1 MPIRN
6 VPIWLDRYPKSR
18 RPSYP
23 RFRGD
28 LDTEVVIV
36 GGGLTGCVTAWS
48 FAVAG
53 VKTVL
58 LEADSIGRGAT
69 TESAGLIREDFD
81 ASFRENA
88 AAHGLRAAR
97 TMWQTMRRASLD
109 FPAAIRR
116 LGIRCDLA
124 PADCLTFARAY
135 SENPRLLQREYQS
148 RREAGLDH
156 IWLKSAAVSRQ
167 AGIDSGGAIRTHG
180 FALDPYRACVGF
192 AAAATSR
199 GAQLHE
205 DSPVRR
211 IRAGRKQVVVSTA
224 AGTIRASAVVVATSP
239 GLADLRA
246 LRRHLKA
253 IDAYAVVTEPLP
265 AAVRRQVGSRSS
277 ALRDIDIPH
286 HLLRWLKDDR
296 VFFSGADQPVVAD
309 RARSKALVQRTGQLM
324 YELSV
329 LYPAISGLQPEWAW
343 SSTHYETVDRLPFI
357 GLHRNFPRHLFAM
370 GAAQH
375 GAGFAWLAARILLR
389 QYQGEPSKGDD
400 LFGFSRVLGK

>member
-224 AGTIRASAVVVATSP
+224 TGTIRASAVVVATSP

-343 SSTHYETVDRLPFI
+343 SSWIRRPRRSSITCSLPRAA
-357 GLHRNFPRHLFAM
+357 GSPPR
-370 GAAQH
+370 
-375 GAGFAWLAARILLR
+375 
-389 QYQGEPSKGDD
+389 
-400 LFGFSRVLGK
+400 